1 MWAKYFYGKACT
13 LQFLD
18 EARPLGR
25 VGAVDEG
32 MDTLGWDTSGSQS
45 HVSRNRNGCPQD
57 SEPLQCQTRVS
68 RRVGVAF
75 QSQSVGE
82 VFPQG
87 TLLELKAA
95 WRGHCAICSRT
106 FAPLPCPYLPP
117 TAILALQWGHSE
129 PPSHPLHTALPTHL
143 SLALHTYLASPTFM
157 QTKLMLAGP
166 ATSERLAPLS
176 SHSL

>member
-1 MWAKYFYGKACT
+1 MKAWIHWAGILLGHRVMCPGT
-13 LQFLD
+13 EMDVLRIQNLSS
-18 EARPLGR
+18 AR
-25 VGAVDEG
+25 
-32 MDTLGWDTSGSQS
+32 TSP
-45 HVSRNRNGCPQD
+45 VP
-57 SEPLQCQTRVS
+57 RVS